1 MEKWFIKQKH
11 REKFPKTSLDLL
23 TKTKL
28 QILYNRDIVDIKDI
42 EDYITVP
49 DTLLN
54 DINTMKNYD
63 ILKSY
68 IDKAVEEN
76 LKVYIVGDYDV
87 DGIMSTSIFIKTFTE
102 LGIDVSYKIPHRVED
117 GYGIN
122 STMVKDIVNEGGDLI
137 ITCDNGVQ
145 AFDAAKKAKELN
157 IDLIITDHHQIKS
170 EDGNDILPDAV
181 AVIDPLRKD
190 CNYPFK
196 YLCGAGIV
204 FKICI
209 DLLKE
214 YNKLSE
220 DLYDELVS
228 LAAFATVCDVVNLIG
243 ENRYIATKGIL
254 ALRRTKNIGLNSLI
268 EVSSV
273 NKNQIDTY
281 HLGFILGPRF
291 NASGRLDTA
300 SLGIELLI
308 TNDSIK
314 ADSIAMELNELNE
327 ERKSM
332 TEDALK
338 KVLANINPD
347 NLNDFIVEYVKG
359 THESVAGIVAGRVK
373 ERFHRPTIVLT
384 DAKNGLKG
392 SGRSIDNFNMF
403 KAISACSSYLD
414 KFGGHEMAAG
424 ISMREANLEEFKL
437 ALNQYAKDNEIDLS
451 REISVDALFPIA
463 LVDLRLLDMINSFR
477 PFGKGNPEPLFA
489 DRNLTLKNF
498 RVFGKNKN
506 VIKLE
511 FVTNVNTT
519 REAVLFQDEDIFL
532 QFIKDNYNNDIAYL
546 LNNGKITMD
555 IVYYPKLNEFRGIKT
570 VDVVITNYR
579 IARW

>member
-1 MEKWFIKQKH
+1 MEKWFIRQKH
-11 REKFPKTSLDLL
+11 RDKFPNSSLDLL

-49 DTLLN
+49 ETMLN
-54 DINTMKNYD
+54 DINKMKDFD
-63 ILKSY
+63 IIKSY
-68 IDKAVEEN
+68 INKAKKEN

-87 DGIMSTSIFIKTFTE
+87 DGIMSTSIFLKTFYQ
-102 LGIDVSYKIPHRVED
+102 LGVNVHYKIPHRVED

-122 STMVKDIVNEGGDLI
+122 NNIVEDIVNEGGDLI
-137 ITCDNGVQ
+137 ITCDNGIQ
-145 AFDAAKKAKELN
+145 AFEAAKKAKELG
-157 IDLIITDHHQIKS
+157 IDLIITDHHQIKQ
-170 EDGNDILPDAV
+170 EDGEDVLPEAIG
-181 AVIDPLRKD
+181 VIDPLRNE
-190 CNYPFK
+190 CHYPFK
-196 YLCGAGIV
+196 ELCGAGIV
-204 FKICI
+204 FKVCVEILKAYN
-209 DLLKE
+209 LLTD
-214 YNKLSE
+214 
-220 DLYDELVS
+220 DLYNELIS
-228 LAAFATVCDVVNLIG
+228 FAAFATVCDVVNLIG

-268 EVSSV
+268 EVSGV

-308 TNDSIK
+308 TDDSIK
-314 ADSIAMELNELNE
+314 ADSIAMELNDLNE

-347 NLNDFIVEYVKG
+347 YLDDFIVEYVKG
-359 THESVAGIVAGRVK
+359 THESIAGIVSGRVK

-384 DAKNGLKG
+384 DAKSGIKG

-424 ISMREANLEEFKL
+424 ISMQESNLEKFKL

-489 DRNLTLKNF
+489 DRNLRLKNF

-511 FVTNVNTT
+511 FVTNLNTT
-519 REAVLFQDEDIFL
+519 REAVLFQEEDIFL
-532 QFIKDNYNNDIAYL
+532 QFIKDNYNDDIAYL
-546 LNNGKITMD
+546 LNNGKINMD
-555 IVYYPKLNEFRGIKT
+555 IVYYPKLNEFRGVKN

>member
-1 MEKWFIKQKH
+1 MEKWFIRQKH
-11 REKFPKTSLDLL
+11 RDKFPNTSLDLL

-49 DTLLN
+49 ETMLN
-54 DINTMKNYD
+54 DVNKMKDFD
-63 ILKSY
+63 IIKSY
-68 IDKAVEEN
+68 INKSKKEN

-87 DGIMSTSIFIKTFTE
+87 DGIMSTSIFLKTFYQ
-102 LGIDVSYKIPHRVED
+102 LGVNVHYKIPHRVED

-122 STMVKDIVNEGGDLI
+122 NNIVEDIANEGGDLI
-137 ITCDNGVQ
+137 ITCDNGIQ
-145 AFDAAKKAKELN
+145 AFEAAKKAKELG
-157 IDLIITDHHQIKS
+157 IDLIITDHHQIKQ
-170 EDGNDILPDAV
+170 EDGEDVLPEAIG
-181 AVIDPLRKD
+181 VIDPLRNE
-190 CNYPFK
+190 CHYPFK
-196 YLCGAGIV
+196 ELCGAGIV
-204 FKICI
+204 FKVCVEI
-209 DLLKE
+209 LKE
-214 YNKLSE
+214 YNLLTD
-220 DLYDELVS
+220 DLHNELIS
-228 LAAFATVCDVVNLIG
+228 FAAFATVCDVVNLIG

-268 EVSSV
+268 EVSGV

-308 TNDSIK
+308 TDDSIK
-314 ADSIAMELNELNE
+314 ADLIAMELNDLNE

-347 NLNDFIVEYVKG
+347 YLDDFIVEYVKG
-359 THESVAGIVAGRVK
+359 THESIAGIVAGRVK

-384 DAKNGLKG
+384 DAKSGIKG

-424 ISMREANLEEFKL
+424 ISMQESNLEKFKL
-437 ALNQYAKDNEIDLS
+437 ALNQYAKDNKIDLS

-489 DRNLTLKNF
+489 DRNLRLKNF

-511 FVTNVNTT
+511 FVTNLNTT
-519 REAVLFQDEDIFL
+519 REAVLFQEEDIFL
-532 QFIKDNYNNDIAYL
+532 QFIKDNYNDDIAYL
-546 LNNGKITMD
+546 LNNGKINMD
-555 IVYYPKLNEFRGIKT
+555 IVYYPKLNEFRGVKN

-579 IARW
+579 IAR

>member
-1 MEKWFIKQKH
+1 MEKWFIRQKH
-11 REKFPKTSLDLL
+11 RDKFPNTSLDLL

-49 DTLLN
+49 ETMLN
-54 DINTMKNYD
+54 DVNKMKDFD
-63 ILKSY
+63 IIKSY
-68 IDKAVEEN
+68 INKSKKEN

-87 DGIMSTSIFIKTFTE
+87 DGIMSTSIFLKTFYQ
-102 LGIDVSYKIPHRVED
+102 LGVNVHYKIPHRVED

-122 STMVKDIVNEGGDLI
+122 NNIVEDIANEGGDLI
-137 ITCDNGVQ
+137 ITCDNGIQ
-145 AFDAAKKAKELN
+145 AFEAAKKAKELG
-157 IDLIITDHHQIKS
+157 IDLIITDHHQIKQ
-170 EDGNDILPDAV
+170 EDGEDVLPEAIG
-181 AVIDPLRKD
+181 VIDPLRNE
-190 CNYPFK
+190 CHYPFK
-196 YLCGAGIV
+196 ELCGAGIV
-204 FKICI
+204 FKVCVEI
-209 DLLKE
+209 LKE
-214 YNKLSE
+214 YNLLTD
-220 DLYDELVS
+220 DLHNELIS
-228 LAAFATVCDVVNLIG
+228 FAAFATVCDVVNLIG

-268 EVSSV
+268 EVSGV

-308 TNDSIK
+308 TDDSIK
-314 ADSIAMELNELNE
+314 ADLIAMELNDLNE

-347 NLNDFIVEYVKG
+347 YLDDFIVEYVKG

-384 DAKNGLKG
+384 DAKSGIKG

-424 ISMREANLEEFKL
+424 ISMQESNLEKFKL

-489 DRNLTLKNF
+489 DRNLRLKNF

-511 FVTNVNTT
+511 FVTNLNTT
-519 REAVLFQDEDIFL
+519 REAVLFQEEDIFL
-532 QFIKDNYNNDIAYL
+532 QFIKDNYNDDIAYL
-546 LNNGKITMD
+546 LNNGKINMD
-555 IVYYPKLNEFRGIKT
+555 IVYYPKLNEFRGVKN

-579 IARW
+579 IAR

>member
-54 DINTMKNYD
+54 DINAMKNYD

-87 DGIMSTSIFIKTFTE
+87 DGIMSTSILIKTFTE

-122 STMVKDIVNEGGDLI
+122 STMVKDIVKEGGDLI

-145 AFDAAKKAKELN
+145 AFDAANKAKELG

-181 AVIDPLRKD
+181 AVIDPLRRD

-196 YLCGAGIV
+196 DLCGAGIV
-204 FKICI
+204 FKICV

-214 YNKLSE
+214 YDKLLE
-220 DLYDELVS
+220 DLYDELIS
-228 LAAFATVCDVVNLIG
+228 LAAFATICDVVNLIG

-268 EVSSV
+268 EISSI

-300 SLGIELLI
+300 SLGIDLLI
-308 TNDSIK
+308 TNDASK
-314 ADSIAMELNELNE
+314 ADLIAMELNELNE

-332 TEDALK
+332 TKDALK
-338 KVLANINPD
+338 KVLANINPENID
-347 NLNDFIVEYVKG
+347 DFIVEYVKG
-359 THESVAGIVAGRVK
+359 AHESVAGIVAGRVK

-424 ISMREANLEEFKL
+424 ISMQEENLEEFKL
-437 ALNQYAKDNEIDLS
+437 ALNKYAKENDIDLS

-489 DRNLTLKNF
+489 DRNLRLKNF

-511 FVTNVNTT
+511 FVTNLNTA
-519 REAVLFQDEDIFL
+519 RETVLFQEEDIFL
-532 QFIKDNYNNDIAYL
+532 QFIKDNYNDDIAYL
-546 LNNGKITMD
+546 LNNGKINMD
-555 IVYYPKLNEFRGIKT
+555 IVYYPKLNEFRGIKN

-579 IARW
+579 IAR

>member
-23 TKTKL
+23 SKTKL
-28 QILYNRDIVDIKDI
+28 QILYNRDIVDMKDI

-54 DINTMKNYD
+54 DINIMKDYD
-63 ILKSY
+63 ILKKY
-68 IDKAVEEN
+68 INKVIEEN

-87 DGIMSTSIFIKTFTE
+87 DGIMSTSIFIKTFSE
-102 LGIDVSYKIPHRVED
+102 LGINVSYKIPHRVED

-122 STMVKDIVNEGGDLI
+122 TNMVEDIVSEGGDVI

-145 AFDAAKKAKELN
+145 AFDAANRAKELD
-157 IDLIITDHHQIKS
+157 IDLIITDHHQIKN
-170 EDGNDILPDAV
+170 EDSNDILPYAQ

-190 CNYPFK
+190 CKYPFK
-196 YLCGAGIV
+196 DLCGAGIV
-204 FKICI
+204 FKICV

-220 DLYDELVS
+220 DLYDELIS

-254 ALRRTKNIGLNSLI
+254 ALRRTRNIGLNSLI
-268 EVSSV
+268 EISSI

-308 TNDSIK
+308 TYDASK
-314 ADSIAMELNELNE
+314 ADLIAMELNELNE

-338 KVLANINPD
+338 KVLANINPENID
-347 NLNDFIVEYVKG
+347 DFIVEYVKG
-359 THESVAGIVAGRVK
+359 AHESVAGIVAGRVK

-424 ISMREANLEEFKL
+424 ISMQEENLEEFKL
-437 ALNQYAKDNEIDLS
+437 ALNKYAKENDIDIS

-489 DRNLTLKNF
+489 DRNLRLKNF

-511 FVTNVNTT
+511 FVTNLNTT
-519 REAVLFQDEDIFL
+519 REAVLFQEEDIFL
-532 QFIKDNYNNDIAYL
+532 QFIKDNYNDDIAYL
-546 LNNGKITMD
+546 LNNGKINMD
-555 IVYYPKLNEFRGIKT
+555 IVYYPKLNEFRGVKN
-570 VDVVITNYR
+570 VDVVIKNYR

>member
-54 DINTMKNYD
+54 DINAMKNYD

-87 DGIMSTSIFIKTFTE
+87 DGIMSTSILIKTFTE

-122 STMVKDIVNEGGDLI
+122 STMVKDIVKEGGDLI

-145 AFDAAKKAKELN
+145 AFDAANKAKELG

-181 AVIDPLRKD
+181 AVIDPLRRD

-196 YLCGAGIV
+196 DLCGAGIV
-204 FKICI
+204 FKICV

-214 YNKLSE
+214 YDKLLE
-220 DLYDELVS
+220 DLYDELIS
-228 LAAFATVCDVVNLIG
+228 LAAFATICDVVNLIG

-268 EVSSV
+268 EISSI

-300 SLGIELLI
+300 SLGIDLLI
-308 TNDSIK
+308 TNDASK
-314 ADSIAMELNELNE
+314 ADLIAMELNELNE

-332 TEDALK
+332 TKDALK
-338 KVLANINPD
+338 KVLANINPENID
-347 NLNDFIVEYVKG
+347 DFIVEYVKG
-359 THESVAGIVAGRVK
+359 AHESVAGIVAGRVK

-424 ISMREANLEEFKL
+424 ISMQEENLEEFKL
-437 ALNQYAKDNEIDLS
+437 ALNKYAKENDIDLS

-489 DRNLTLKNF
+489 DRNLRLKNF

-511 FVTNVNTT
+511 FVTNLNTA
-519 REAVLFQDEDIFL
+519 RETVLFQEEDIFL
-532 QFIKDNYNNDIAYL
+532 QFIKDNYNDDIAYL
-546 LNNGKITMD
+546 LNNGKINMD
-555 IVYYPKLNEFRGIKT
+555 IVYYPKLNEFRGIKN

>member
-1 MEKWFIKQKH
+1 MEKWFIRQKH
-11 REKFPKTSLDLL
+11 RDKFPNTSLDLL

-49 DTLLN
+49 ETMLN
-54 DINTMKNYD
+54 DINKMKDFD
-63 ILKSY
+63 IIKSY
-68 IDKAVEEN
+68 INKAKKEN

-87 DGIMSTSIFIKTFTE
+87 DGIMSTSIFLKTFYQ
-102 LGIDVSYKIPHRVED
+102 LGVNVHYKIPHRVED

-122 STMVKDIVNEGGDLI
+122 NNIVEEIVNEGGDLI
-137 ITCDNGVQ
+137 ITCDNGIQ
-145 AFDAAKKAKELN
+145 AFEAAKKAKELG
-157 IDLIITDHHQIKS
+157 IDLIITDHHQIKQ
-170 EDGNDILPDAV
+170 EDGEDVLPEAIG
-181 AVIDPLRKD
+181 VIDPLRNE
-190 CNYPFK
+190 CHYPFK
-196 YLCGAGIV
+196 ELCGAGIV
-204 FKICI
+204 FKVCVEILKAYN
-209 DLLKE
+209 LLTD
-214 YNKLSE
+214 
-220 DLYDELVS
+220 DLYNELIS
-228 LAAFATVCDVVNLIG
+228 FAAFATVCDVVNLIG

-268 EVSSV
+268 EVSGV

-308 TNDSIK
+308 TDDSIK
-314 ADSIAMELNELNE
+314 ADSIAMELNDLNE

-347 NLNDFIVEYVKG
+347 YLDDFIVEYVKG
-359 THESVAGIVAGRVK
+359 THESIAGIVAGRVK

-384 DAKNGLKG
+384 DAKSGIKG

-424 ISMREANLEEFKL
+424 ISMQESNLEKFKL

-489 DRNLTLKNF
+489 DRNLRLKNF

-511 FVTNVNTT
+511 FVTNLNTT
-519 REAVLFQDEDIFL
+519 REAVLFQEEDIFL
-532 QFIKDNYNNDIAYL
+532 QFIKDNYNDDIAYL
-546 LNNGKITMD
+546 LNNGKINMD
-555 IVYYPKLNEFRGIKT
+555 IVYYPKLNEFRGVKN

>member
-1 MEKWFIKQKH
+1 MEKWFIRQKH
-11 REKFPKTSLDLL
+11 RDKFPNTSLDLL

-49 DTLLN
+49 ETMLN
-54 DINTMKNYD
+54 DINKMKDFD
-63 ILKSY
+63 IIKSY
-68 IDKAVEEN
+68 INKAKKEN

-87 DGIMSTSIFIKTFTE
+87 DGIMSTSIFLKTFYQ
-102 LGIDVSYKIPHRVED
+102 LGVNVHYKIPHRVED

-122 STMVKDIVNEGGDLI
+122 NNIVEDIVNEGGDLI
-137 ITCDNGVQ
+137 ITCDNGIQ
-145 AFDAAKKAKELN
+145 AFEAAKKAKELG
-157 IDLIITDHHQIKS
+157 IDLIITDHHQIKQ
-170 EDGNDILPDAV
+170 EDGEDVLPEAIG
-181 AVIDPLRKD
+181 VIDPLRNE
-190 CNYPFK
+190 CHYPFK
-196 YLCGAGIV
+196 ELCGAGIV
-204 FKICI
+204 FKVCVEILKAYN
-209 DLLKE
+209 LLTD
-214 YNKLSE
+214 
-220 DLYDELVS
+220 DLYNELIS
-228 LAAFATVCDVVNLIG
+228 FAAFATVCDVVNLIG

-268 EVSSV
+268 EVSGV

-308 TNDSIK
+308 TDDSIK
-314 ADSIAMELNELNE
+314 ADSIAMELNDLNE

-347 NLNDFIVEYVKG
+347 YLDDFIVEYVKG
-359 THESVAGIVAGRVK
+359 THESIAGIVAGRVK

-384 DAKNGLKG
+384 DAKSGIKG

-424 ISMREANLEEFKL
+424 ISMQESNLEKFKL

-489 DRNLTLKNF
+489 DRNLRLKNF

-511 FVTNVNTT
+511 FVTNLNTT
-519 REAVLFQDEDIFL
+519 REAVLFQEEDIFL
-532 QFIKDNYNNDIAYL
+532 QFIKDNYNDDIAYL
-546 LNNGKITMD
+546 LNNGKINMD
-555 IVYYPKLNEFRGIKT
+555 IVYYPKLNEFRGVKN

>member
-1 MEKWFIKQKH
+1 MEKWFIRQKH
-11 REKFPKTSLDLL
+11 RDKFPNTSLDLL

-49 DTLLN
+49 ETMLN
-54 DINTMKNYD
+54 DINKMKDFD
-63 ILKSY
+63 IIKSY
-68 IDKAVEEN
+68 INKAKKEN

-87 DGIMSTSIFIKTFTE
+87 DGIMSTSIFLKTFYQ
-102 LGIDVSYKIPHRVED
+102 LGVNVHYKIPHRVED

-122 STMVKDIVNEGGDLI
+122 NNIVEDIVNEGGDLI
-137 ITCDNGVQ
+137 ITCDNGIQ
-145 AFDAAKKAKELN
+145 AFEAAKKAKELG
-157 IDLIITDHHQIKS
+157 IDLIITDHHQIKQ
-170 EDGNDILPDAV
+170 EDGEDVLPEAIG
-181 AVIDPLRKD
+181 VIDPLRNE
-190 CNYPFK
+190 CHYPFK
-196 YLCGAGIV
+196 ELCGAGIV
-204 FKICI
+204 FKVCVEM
-209 DLLKE
+209 LKE
-214 YNKLSE
+214 YNLLTD
-220 DLYDELVS
+220 DLYNELIS
-228 LAAFATVCDVVNLIG
+228 FAAFATVCDVVNLIG

-268 EVSSV
+268 EVSGV
-273 NKNQIDTY
+273 NKNQINTY

-308 TNDSIK
+308 TDDLIK

-347 NLNDFIVEYVKG
+347 YLDDFIVEYVKG
-359 THESVAGIVAGRVK
+359 THESVAGIVAGRIK

-384 DAKNGLKG
+384 DAKNGIKG
-392 SGRSIDNFNMF
+392 SGRSIDNFNIF

-424 ISMREANLEEFKL
+424 VSMQESNLEEFKL

-489 DRNLTLKNF
+489 DRNLRLKNF

-511 FVTNVNTT
+511 FVTNLNTT
-519 REAVLFQDEDIFL
+519 REAVLFQEEDIFL
-532 QFIKDNYNNDIAYL
+532 QFIKDNYNDDIAYL
-546 LNNGKITMD
+546 LNNGKINMD
-555 IVYYPKLNEFRGIKT
+555 IVYYPKLNEFRGVKN

>member
-1 MEKWFIKQKH
+1 MEKWFIRQKH
-11 REKFPKTSLDLL
+11 RDKFPNTSLDLL

-49 DTLLN
+49 ETMLN
-54 DINTMKNYD
+54 DINKMKDFD
-63 ILKSY
+63 IIKSY
-68 IDKAVEEN
+68 INKAKKEN

-87 DGIMSTSIFIKTFTE
+87 DGIMSTSIFLKTFYQ
-102 LGIDVSYKIPHRVED
+102 LGVHVHYKIPHRVED

-122 STMVKDIVNEGGDLI
+122 NNIVEDIVNEGGDLI
-137 ITCDNGVQ
+137 ITCDNGIQ
-145 AFDAAKKAKELN
+145 AFEAAKKAKELG
-157 IDLIITDHHQIKS
+157 IDLIITDHHQIKQ
-170 EDGNDILPDAV
+170 EDGEDVLPEAIG
-181 AVIDPLRKD
+181 VIDPLRNE
-190 CNYPFK
+190 CHYPFK
-196 YLCGAGIV
+196 ELCGAGIV
-204 FKICI
+204 FKVCVEI
-209 DLLKE
+209 LKE
-214 YNKLSE
+214 YNLLTD
-220 DLYDELVS
+220 DLYNELIS
-228 LAAFATVCDVVNLIG
+228 FAAFATVCDVVNLIG

-268 EVSSV
+268 EVSGV

-308 TNDSIK
+308 TDDSIK
-314 ADSIAMELNELNE
+314 ADSIAMELNDLNE

-347 NLNDFIVEYVKG
+347 YLDDFIVEYVKG
-359 THESVAGIVAGRVK
+359 THESIAGIVAGRVK

-384 DAKNGLKG
+384 DAKSGIKG

-424 ISMREANLEEFKL
+424 ISMQESNLEKFKL

-489 DRNLTLKNF
+489 DRNLRLKNF

-511 FVTNVNTT
+511 FVTNLNTT
-519 REAVLFQDEDIFL
+519 REAVLFQEEDIFL
-532 QFIKDNYNNDIAYL
+532 QFIKDNYNDDIAYL
-546 LNNGKITMD
+546 LNNGKINMD
-555 IVYYPKLNEFRGIKT
+555 IVYYPKLNEFRGVKN

>member
-1 MEKWFIKQKH
+1 MEKWFIRQKH
-11 REKFPKTSLDLL
+11 RDKFPNTSLDLL

-49 DTLLN
+49 ETMLN
-54 DINTMKNYD
+54 DVNKMKDFD
-63 ILKSY
+63 IIKSY
-68 IDKAVEEN
+68 INKSKKEN

-87 DGIMSTSIFIKTFTE
+87 DGIMSTSIFLKTFYQ
-102 LGIDVSYKIPHRVED
+102 LGVNVHYKIPHRVED

-122 STMVKDIVNEGGDLI
+122 NNIVEDIANEGGDLI
-137 ITCDNGVQ
+137 ITCDNGIQ
-145 AFDAAKKAKELN
+145 AFEAAKKAKELG
-157 IDLIITDHHQIKS
+157 IDLIITDHHQIKQ
-170 EDGNDILPDAV
+170 EDGEDVLPEAIG
-181 AVIDPLRKD
+181 VIDPLRNE
-190 CNYPFK
+190 CHYPFK
-196 YLCGAGIV
+196 ELCGAGIV
-204 FKICI
+204 FKVCVEI
-209 DLLKE
+209 LKE
-214 YNKLSE
+214 YNLLTD
-220 DLYDELVS
+220 DLHNELIS
-228 LAAFATVCDVVNLIG
+228 FAAFATVCDVVNLIG

-268 EVSSV
+268 EVSGV

-308 TNDSIK
+308 TDDSIK
-314 ADSIAMELNELNE
+314 ADLIAMELNDLNE

-347 NLNDFIVEYVKG
+347 YLDDFIVEYVKG

-384 DAKNGLKG
+384 DAKSGIKG

-424 ISMREANLEEFKL
+424 ISMQESNLEKFKL

-489 DRNLTLKNF
+489 DRNLRLKNF

-511 FVTNVNTT
+511 FVTNLNTT
-519 REAVLFQDEDIFL
+519 REAVLFQEEDIFL
-532 QFIKDNYNNDIAYL
+532 QFIKDNYNDDIAYL
-546 LNNGKITMD
+546 LNNGKINMD
-555 IVYYPKLNEFRGIKT
+555 IVYYPKLNEFRGVKN

>member
-1 MEKWFIKQKH
+1 MEKWFIRQKH
-11 REKFPKTSLDLL
+11 RDKFPNTSLDLL

-49 DTLLN
+49 ETMLN
-54 DINTMKNYD
+54 DINKMKDFD
-63 ILKSY
+63 IIKSY
-68 IDKAVEEN
+68 INKAKKEN

-87 DGIMSTSIFIKTFTE
+87 DGIMSTSIFLKTFYQ
-102 LGIDVSYKIPHRVED
+102 LGVNVHYKIPYRVED

-122 STMVKDIVNEGGDLI
+122 NNIVEDIVNEGGDLI
-137 ITCDNGVQ
+137 ITCDNGIQ
-145 AFDAAKKAKELN
+145 AFEAAKKAKELG
-157 IDLIITDHHQIKS
+157 IDLIITDHHQIKQ
-170 EDGNDILPDAV
+170 EDGEDVLPEAIG
-181 AVIDPLRKD
+181 VIDPLRNE
-190 CNYPFK
+190 CHYPFK
-196 YLCGAGIV
+196 ELCGAGIV
-204 FKICI
+204 FKVCVEILKAYN
-209 DLLKE
+209 LLTD
-214 YNKLSE
+214 
-220 DLYDELVS
+220 DLYNELIS
-228 LAAFATVCDVVNLIG
+228 FAAFATVCDVVNLIG

-268 EVSSV
+268 EVSGV

-308 TNDSIK
+308 TDDSIK
-314 ADSIAMELNELNE
+314 ADSIAMELNDLNE

-347 NLNDFIVEYVKG
+347 YLDDFIVEYVKG
-359 THESVAGIVAGRVK
+359 THESIAGIVAGRVK

-384 DAKNGLKG
+384 DAKSGIKG

-424 ISMREANLEEFKL
+424 ISMQESNLEKFKL

-489 DRNLTLKNF
+489 DRNLRLKNF

-511 FVTNVNTT
+511 FVTNLNTT
-519 REAVLFQDEDIFL
+519 REAVLFQEEDIFL
-532 QFIKDNYNNDIAYL
+532 QFIKDNYNDDIAYL
-546 LNNGKITMD
+546 LNNGKINMD
-555 IVYYPKLNEFRGIKT
+555 IVYYPKLNEFRGVKN